1 MKTKAELK
9 QDLLAQLKF
18 ERGQAVDGVRIAVTD
33 GAVTLQGS
41 VPSYAEKVAA
51 VKAVQRVGGVKA
63 VTDEIIVRLPDH
75 QKCTDAEIETA
86 AYNAIGW
93 ITTVP
98 TESLEIIVR
107 SGQLTLKGTVENCS
121 QKSVVEDV
129 VRHLAGVTGVVN
141 MIGIKPQPLEPDVR
155 AAIESA
161 FERHALL
168 DADRIT
174 VEVIGT
180 KVILRGTTS
189 SFAEKDEAEHAAWLA
204 KGVTDVE
211 NRIVIT
217 V

>member
-1 MKTKAELK
+1 MK

-18 ERGQAVDGVRIAVTD
+18 ERGTAANDVRIALND
-33 GAVTLQGS
+33 GAVTLQGT
-41 VPSYAEKVAA
+41 VPNYAEKVAA
-51 VKAVQRVGGVKA
+51 IKAVQRVCGVKA
-63 VTDEIIVRLPDH
+63 VADEIAVRLPDYR
-75 QKCTDAEIETA
+75 KCTDAEIQTA

-98 TESLEIIVR
+98 TDALEISVQQGR
-107 SGQLTLKGTVENCS
+107 LKLEGTVENCS
-121 QKSVVEDV
+121 QKSVVEEV
-129 VRHLAGVTGVVN
+129 VRHLAGVTDVAN
-141 MIGIKPQPLEPDVR
+141 LITIKPQPLEPDVK

-168 DADRIT
+168 DAEKIA
-174 VEVIGT
+174 VEVVGT

-189 SFAEKDEAEHAAWLA
+189 SFAEKDEAEHAAWSA
-204 KGVTDVE
+204 RGVSGVE